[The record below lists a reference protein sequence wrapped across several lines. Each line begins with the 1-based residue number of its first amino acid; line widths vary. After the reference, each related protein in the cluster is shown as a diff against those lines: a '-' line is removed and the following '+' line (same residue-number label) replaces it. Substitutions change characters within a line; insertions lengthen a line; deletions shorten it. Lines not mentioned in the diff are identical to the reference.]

1 MPTTKYTDLAT
12 HLRSWGLKV
21 QEVSG
26 WQTRSSNW
34 YKTFAPRGVVV
45 HHTAGPVEGG
55 NYPSY
60 NTVLN
65 GRTGLQGPLS
75 QFGLGRDGTVIL
87 FCAHRANHAGIGGPL
102 VGIPEDSG
110 NAYLWGIEAENSGTQ
125 AWPAVQLQAY
135 YRLCA
140 ALAAYDKAPFPASR
154 VIGHKEWAPNR
165 KVDPGGIS
173 MSSFRAQVQ
182 KAIDLGKPGTV
193 KPPTTGGTPVKPP
206 TTGATVDNLGNP
218 KFGAGPYD
226 GRWTRGP
233 IPKLPLYLYDI
244 YLCVAKEDGRLTRS
258 LDSFQLE
265 HQAKVVAEL
274 DHLARLKGVRPQRT
288 LVNLIK
294 QVQTL
299 WFGYDSHHKN
309 YGLFDRKLLDLF
321 IKRQGW
327 TFWDGAHT
335 R

>member
-1 MPTTKYTDLAT
+1 MPTTKFTDLAT

-21 QEVSG
+21 QEVDG

-34 YKTFAPRGVVV
+34 SKSFSPKGVVC
-45 HHTAGPVEGG
+45 HHTAGPTANG

-65 GRTGLQGPLS
+65 GRTGIPGPLS

-87 FCAHRANHAGIGGPL
+87 FAGHRANHAGVGGPL
-102 VGIPEDSG
+102 NGIPEDSA
-110 NAYLWGIEAENSGTQ
+110 NAYMWGIEAENSGTQ
-125 AWPAVQLQAY
+125 PWPTVQLQAY
-135 YRLCA
+135 YRLVA
-140 ALAAYDKAPFPASR
+140 ALASYDKAPFKASMA
-154 VIGHKEWAPNR
+154 IGHKEWAPGR
-165 KVDPGGIS
+165 KTDPSFS
-173 MSSFRAQVQ
+173 MATFRENVQ
-182 KAIDLGKPGTV
+182 KAINTGKPS
-193 KPPTTGGTPVKPP
+193 TGGLAIVPK
-206 TTGATVDNLGNP
+206 TGAKIDNLGNP
-218 KFGAGPYD
+218 KYGMGPYDD

-233 IPKLPLYLYDI
+233 IPKLPLYLYDV
-244 YLCVAKEDGRLTRS
+244 YLMVAKEDGRYTS
-258 LDSFQLE
+258 PLDAFQLA

-288 LVNLIK
+288 IVNLIK

-299 WFGYDSHHKN
+299 WFGYNSHTKN

-327 TFWDGAHT
+327 TFWDGP
-335 R
+335 RG